1 MINLNRAMIIGN
13 VTRDIEMRY
22 TPGGQPVSSFSVATN
37 RRWTDS
43 QGNNQEEVE
52 FHDVVAWGKLAEIAA
67 QVLGKGRKVYVEG
80 RLKTRNWEGQDGV
93 KRYKTE
99 IIADNLIALD
109 RPATAEEPDAEPG
122 TAAPVDTVASPDTP
136 SATTPAPAED
146 FPIEDASQEK
156 GKEKSKKAKDEQ
168 KPADSGDINLEDIPF

>member
-1 MINLNRAMIIGN
+1 MINLNRAMILGN

-22 TPGGQPVSSFSVATN
+22 TPGGQPVSSFTVATN

-43 QGNNQEEVE
+43 SGNQQEEVE
-52 FHDVVAWGKLAEIAA
+52 FHDVVAWGKLAEIAS
-67 QVLGKGRKVYVEG
+67 QVLGKGQKVYVEG

-109 RPATAEEPDAEPG
+109 RPTSQEGPG
-122 TAAPVDTVASPDTP
+122 EKAPNPV
-136 SATTPAPAED
+136 ED
-146 FPIEDASQEK
+146 FPIEEPKEK
-156 GKEKSKKAKDEQ
+156 KEKSKKSASPTDNSEEIKKADEA
-168 KPADSGDINLEDIPF
+168 KPANEGDINLEDIPF